1 MTIYNTKNLLN
12 QVLPAA
18 GRIMALDVGQKRIG
32 IAITD
37 ESRFL
42 SSPKDILT
50 RRSNERDFEK
60 IADFIKTHKILAI
73 IIGLPLN
80 MDDSE
85 SEMSKFVRKFSE
97 NLDNFLKKEIP
108 MMFYDERLTSFEAR
122 QISKSSIS
130 RKKKHCDDIAASLIL
145 EGFLSL

>member
-97 NLDNFLKKEIP
+97 NLDNFLKKGNSN
-108 MMFYDERLTSFEAR
+108 DVL
-122 QISKSSIS
+122 
-130 RKKKHCDDIAASLIL
+130 
-145 EGFLSL
+145 